1 MATMMMAM
9 ITLFA
14 MVAGTLQA
22 PTSQFSPAGIDDP
35 KLVNNFLEDFQK
47 AVATDDAATVAAL
60 GRYPAEVVINKRRR
74 KVKSKEEMQKLF
86 AEVFTPCLKRVI
98 AATRPEDLFANY
110 QGVMLGGGA
119 VWFGLQGSRRVLFY
133 TINGPVENE
142 PLCAST
148 PQ

>member
-1 MATMMMAM
+1 M
-9 ITLFA
+9 
-14 MVAGTLQA
+14 
-22 PTSQFSPAGIDDP
+22 
-35 KLVNNFLEDFQK
+35 
-47 AVATDDAATVAAL
+47 
-60 GRYPAEVVINKRRR
+60 
-74 KVKSKEEMQKLF
+74 
-86 AEVFTPCLKRVI
+86 I

>member
-14 MVAGTLQA
+14 MAGLLQA

-47 AVATDDAATVAAL
+47 AVAADDAATVAAL

-74 KVKSKEEMQKLF
+74 KVKTKEEMQKVY

-98 AATRPEDLFANY
+98 AATRPEDLFASY
-110 QGVMLGGGA
+110 QGVMMGGGA

-142 PLCAST
+142 PLCAAT

>member
-1 MATMMMAM
+1 VATMKMAM
-9 ITLFA
+9 VTLFA
-14 MVAGTLQA
+14 MAGMLQS

-47 AVATDDAATVAAL
+47 AVAADDAARVAAL
-60 GRYPAEVVINKRRR
+60 GRYPAEVVINKHRR
-74 KVKSKEEMQKLF
+74 KVKSKEEMQKVY

-119 VWFGLQGSRRVLFY
+119 VWFGLQGSRRMLFY

-142 PLCAST
+142 PLCAAT
-148 PQ
+148 PE

>member
-1 MATMMMAM
+1 MT
-9 ITLFA
+9 
-14 MVAGTLQA
+14 
-22 PTSQFSPAGIDDP
+22 
-35 KLVNNFLEDFQK
+35 
-47 AVATDDAATVAAL
+47 
-60 GRYPAEVVINKRRR
+60 RRR
-74 KVKSKEEMQKLF
+74 WLRSGAIRQKSWEEMQKVF
-86 AEVFTPCLKRVI
+86 ADVFTPCLKRVI

-119 VWFGLQGSRRVLFY
+119 VWFGLQGSRRILFY

>member
-1 MATMMMAM
+1 VATMLVAM
-9 ITLFA
+9 LTLFA
-14 MVAGTLQA
+14 TIGMLQA

-35 KLVNNFLEDFQK
+35 KLVTNFLEDFQK
-47 AVATDDAATVAAL
+47 AVANDDAATLAAL

-74 KVKSKEEMQKLF
+74 KVKSKDEMQKLF
-86 AEVFTPCLKRVI
+86 AEIFTPCLKRVI
-98 AATRPEDLFANY
+98 AATRPEDLFASY

-142 PLCAST
+142 PLCAAT
-148 PQ
+148 PE

>member
-1 MATMMMAM
+1 VATMLMVMV
-9 ITLFA
+9 TLFA
-14 MVAGTLQA
+14 MAGRPQA

-35 KLVNNFLEDFQK
+35 KLVDAFLEDFQK
-47 AVATDDAATVAAL
+47 AVAADDAARVAEM

-74 KVKSKEEMQKLF
+74 RVKSREEMQKLY
-86 AEVFTPCLKRVI
+86 AEIFTPCLKRVI

-142 PLCAST
+142 PLCSAT

>member
-1 MATMMMAM
+1 MALIMVAAL
-9 ITLFA
+9 TLFA
-14 MVAGTLQA
+14 IVGGRQT
-22 PTSQFSPAGIDDP
+22 PTSQFSAAGIDDP
-35 KLVNNFLEDFQK
+35 KLVDAFLADFQK
-47 AVATDDAATVAAL
+47 AVAADDAAQVAAL
-60 GRYPAEVVINKRRR
+60 GRYPAEVMVGKRRR
-74 KVKSKEEMQKLF
+74 RVKSREEMQKLY
-86 AEVFTPCLKRVI
+86 ADIFTPCLKRVV

-142 PLCAST
+142 PLCAAT